1 MGGAINDVDPEA
13 TAFSERSAPYM
24 ISIDG
29 MWDDPSMNE
38 SGIAWVR
45 DAFERISK
53 FGTGAVYLNFTG
65 LSDEAASA
73 NVDSAFGRNLARLG
87 EIKAKYDPQNLFR
100 VNNNIEP
107 A

>member
-1 MGGAINDVDPEA
+1 MGGAINDTDAEA
-13 TAFSERSAPYM
+13 TAFSERSSPYM

-29 MWDDPSMNE
+29 MWDDPSM
-38 SGIAWVR
+38 SDDGIAWVR
-45 DAFERISK
+45 DAYKQISK

-87 EIKAKYDPQNLFR
+87 EIKAKYDPENLFR